1 MDNIN
6 TTKSMK
12 KASTQLEGKI
22 QKTKE
27 NMEALLAQ
35 AGCKGAKK
43 VKTRI
48 PLNPA
53 TPNDDVLYL
62 GLNGA
67 GFYFRR
73 GETVELAEPLIELM
87 ENCREL

>member
-1 MDNIN
+1 MDNVN

-12 KASTQLEGKI
+12 KASTQLGGKI
-22 QKTKE
+22 QKTRD
-27 NMEALLAQ
+27 NMDALLAQ

-48 PLNPA
+48 PLSPV

-62 GLNGA
+62 GLNGVS
-67 GFYFRR
+67 FYFMR
-73 GETVELAEPLIELM
+73 GTVCEMPAAVVEILK
-87 ENCREL
+87 NCGEM

>member
-1 MDNIN
+1 MSNIN

-22 QKTKE
+22 EKTRE
-27 NMEALLAQ
+27 SMDALLAQ
-35 AGCKGAKK
+35 AGCKDAKK

-53 TPNDDVLYL
+53 TPNDDVLFL
-62 GLNGA
+62 GLNGVS
-67 GFYFRR
+67 FYFKR
-73 GETVELAEPLIELM
+73 GETVELAEPLVELM
-87 ENCREL
+87 ENCKEL

>member
-1 MDNIN
+1 MSNIN

-22 QKTKE
+22 EKTRE
-27 NMEALLAQ
+27 SMDALLAQ

-53 TPNDDVLYL
+53 TPNDDVLFL
-62 GLNGA
+62 GLNGVN
-67 GFYFRR
+67 FYFKR
-73 GETVELAEPLIELM
+73 GETVELAEPLVELM
-87 ENCREL
+87 ENCGEL

>member
-1 MDNIN
+1 MDNVN

-22 QKTKE
+22 QKTRD
-27 NMEALLAQ
+27 NMDALLAQ

-48 PLNPA
+48 PLSPV

-62 GLNGA
+62 GLNGVS
-67 GFYFRR
+67 FYFMR
-73 GETVELAEPLIELM
+73 GTVCEMPAAVVEILK
-87 ENCREL
+87 NCGEM

>member
-22 QKTKE
+22 QKTRD
-27 NMEALLAQ
+27 NMDALLAQ

-48 PLNPA
+48 PLSLV

-62 GLNGA
+62 GLNGV

-73 GETVELAEPLIELM
+73 GETVELAEPLVELM
-87 ENCREL
+87 ENCKEL

>member
-12 KASTQLEGKI
+12 KASVQLEGKI
-22 QKTKE
+22 QKTRD
-27 NMEALLAQ
+27 NMDALLAQ

-43 VKTRI
+43 VKTRS
-48 PLNPA
+48 PLSLV

-62 GLNGA
+62 GLNGV

-73 GETVELAEPLIELM
+73 GETVELAEPLVELM
-87 ENCREL
+87 ENCKEL